1 MLLMFFE
8 VCIDVFLEKGLSS
21 QHPVPP
27 PPLPLTILSISF
39 SLSLLVVP
47 QSTPWSKLIVTHVG
61 NSVKQQCHGST
72 EHRID

>member
-27 PPLPLTILSISF
+27 PSPIDNLIYLL
-39 SLSLLVVP
+39 LSL
-47 QSTPWSKLIVTHVG
+47 TPCCSAINTL
-61 NSVKQQCHGST
+61 
-72 EHRID
+72 E